1 MSRDDMMAAR
11 TAEAEALARD
21 EAAVTLARET
31 ITLLGEAVALLRDL
45 AARNEAA
52 AEWADYNLAG
62 RTIAPV
68 PVANQLIAATRQ
80 TAAYARGQ
88 AAAT

>member
-1 MSRDDMMAAR
+1 MTVTDEAAE
-11 TAEAEALARD
+11 TLARD
-21 EAAVTLARET
+21 EAAVALARET
-31 ITLLGEAVALLRDL
+31 LTLLAEAIALLRDL

-52 AEWADYNLAG
+52 AEWADDTLAG

-68 PVANQLIAATRQ
+68 PVAYQLIDATRQ

-88 AAAT
+88 AATPLCGPT

>member
-1 MSRDDMMAAR
+1 MSVTDEAAV
-11 TAEAEALARD
+11 ALARD

-31 ITLLGEAVALLRDL
+31 ITLLAEAVALLRDL

-52 AEWADYNLAG
+52 AEWAADKIAG
-62 RTIAPV
+62 GTAPK
-68 PVANQLIAATRQ
+68 PVAYQLMDATLQ

-88 AAAT
+88 AVVR

>member
-1 MSRDDMMAAR
+1 M
-11 TAEAEALARD
+11 TADEALARD

-31 ITLLGEAVALLRDL
+31 IALLGEAIALLRDF

-62 RTIAPV
+62 RTIAPL
-68 PVANQLIAATRQ
+68 PVADQLIAATRQ
-80 TAAYARGQ
+80 TAAYARGE
-88 AAAT
+88 AATP

>member
-1 MSRDDMMAAR
+1 MTAAPA
-11 TAEAEALARD
+11 TEQAVTLARD

-31 ITLLGEAVALLRDL
+31 VTLLREAVALLRDF

-52 AEWADYNLAG
+52 AEWADDALAG
-62 RTIAPV
+62 RTVPPL
-68 PVANQLIAATRQ
+68 PVAHELIDATRL

-88 AAAT
+88 AAVR

>member
-1 MSRDDMMAAR
+1 MSVTDEE
-11 TAEAEALARD
+11 TAALARD

-31 ITLLGEAVALLRDL
+31 IALLAEAVALLRDL

-52 AEWADYNLAG
+52 AEWADDALAG

-68 PVANQLIAATRQ
+68 PVAYQLIDATRQ
-80 TAAYARGQ
+80 TAAAARGQ
-88 AAAT
+88 AVVR

>member
-1 MSRDDMMAAR
+1 MI
-11 TAEAEALARD
+11 TADEALARD
-21 EAAVTLARET
+21 EAAVKLARELVA
-31 ITLLGEAVALLRDL
+31 LLGEAVALLRDL

-88 AAAT
+88 AATL

>member
-1 MSRDDMMAAR
+1 MTAAD
-11 TAEAEALARD
+11 EALARD
-21 EAAVTLARET
+21 EAAVALARET
-31 ITLLGEAVALLRDL
+31 ITLLAEAVALLRDL

-52 AEWADYNLAG
+52 AEWADDKLAG
-62 RTIAPV
+62 RTMAPV
-68 PVANQLIAATRQ
+68 PVAYQLIDATRQ